1 MSKTFHRSQR
11 NAHAAAPSGSSRPT
25 AAKTGLATLLAAA
38 ALLSVSGALAAPA
51 NPPAA
56 NALPTGGVVSAG
68 SASLSQAGTSANPV
82 LNVNQASQR
91 AAVNWSTF
99 NVGQSATVNFNQPNA
114 QSVTLNRVLDA
125 NPSQIF
131 GRINATGQVYL
142 VNPSGV
148 YFGRGASVDVGGLV
162 ATTHAMSDA
171 AFMAGS
177 NTFSRHGAT
186 GRVENEGELRAK
198 LDGYIALLAPEVVN
212 NGLIVADRGTAVL
225 ASGESIALDF
235 DSQNKLTGIVV
246 AASDIASLIENKQ
259 AVETADGQIILSA
272 QSVSALRG
280 SVIKN
285 SGSLVANTGAS
296 TITHKGGR
304 ILLEGDD
311 VTLSGAAR
319 IEAKGEQ
326 GGGTVLVGGDWQG
339 GNGVY
344 QATKVTMEAGAIIDA
359 SATRNGDGGK
369 VVLWSDIH
377 AVTSLTTAV
386 GSIRA
391 EGGLSGGNGG
401 QIETSGHLLSVDGLT
416 VSTAA
421 SRGKTGQWLLDP
433 YDITI
438 TGADSNN
445 SNSGGTI
452 TGTANSATVSSA
464 TIVAALDNS
473 DVTVSTVGAGAQAGN
488 ITVSSAIAS
497 SSANRLT
504 LNATAGIALNAAIT
518 RSGAGGLDLVAGTG
532 GVTGSGAI
540 SMSGGGALN
549 FTQGGTSSYAGLIS
563 GTNATLT
570 KAGAG
575 ALSLTYAGS
584 QTYTGITTVSAGTLK
599 VGHASMGF
607 ASSSF
612 LVESGATLDV
622 SSGPGTFSRP
632 ITINGAGVGG
642 VGAVYSSS
650 AKTYSGRVTLGSDSS
665 FGINGGL
672 SYITGGIS
680 GTAAFS
686 KIGSAALYLAEDNSA
701 TLTGAFNINGG
712 MVQLYNFGGLGS
724 GTIGWGGGELN
735 FPLSYNL
742 YTYPDYSSRFSTA
755 PNQQIKISYNSANLV
770 WATPLTSVGGSLTLN
785 CIYAIDARYGSLT
798 LSGANTYTGATTV
811 VKGVLTVTGSLG
823 NQTAVTLS
831 NGAANSRLDVNAAF
845 GVGSLA
851 GDGSIVLNASLTTG
865 GDSTSTT
872 YSGVMSGTGSLTK
885 VGTGT
890 QTLSG
895 ASTYAGNT
903 IFSGGVISTGITN
916 SGFSSGIGS
925 GSGLVFDGGT
935 LLVTT
940 GSTNRSLTIN
950 SGTTAVINA
959 AVGTT
964 FSGSATTTDGALK
977 KLGAGVLTLSGALD
991 YSGLTTV
998 AAGTLEVT
1006 NAAALGAASGS
1017 ITIESGAT
1025 LRLTGVS
1032 VAKNVTSNGGSIAG
1046 GGGLSSTLSG
1056 NVLLTANSTLGST
1069 SGGPG
1074 TRLTISGVISGG
1086 FGLNHTGTGTN
1097 HTTVLSGANTYTGAT
1112 TVSFGRLVVANASGL
1127 GDTGAG
1133 TTVKGGT
1140 TLELQGVDVGA
1151 ETFNL
1156 ASGGLCTVE
1165 ASGGASNISGS
1176 VVLSNTPTFNVS
1188 GSSLT
1193 ISGVISQSGGGMSIR
1208 KTGSG
1213 TLLLSGANNFSG
1225 WTYVDAGILKFGSTT
1240 ALGNSFP
1247 MGALIANG
1255 AAIDLNGQN
1264 YTSTPDIGMTGTG
1277 VANSGAIFNSSSTAA
1292 TYAGKINL
1300 STNAVNTSIVAT
1312 AGNITLT
1319 GTIKNT
1325 GAGGAGLTV
1334 GGAFNTTLSGVIT
1347 LSGPSSG
1354 TMPLLAKVDA
1364 GVLVLSGSN
1373 SITGGGPATNIGGGI
1388 VKLGNANGL
1397 GGAAGNSILILSG
1410 AALDL
1415 NGLAVNGPSTTG
1427 YSTNVAGTGGGSG
1440 VIYNSNATASS
1451 YNGSMTLTGDA
1462 LVGGGNRN
1470 VSFTS
1475 TNATNLGAY
1484 ELTLA
1489 GTSGTNTF
1497 AGTFTGSGS
1506 LKKIDAG
1513 TWSLTSGANS
1523 DYSGTTSVNAGTLIV
1538 LGGGALGATSTG
1550 TTVSSGA
1557 TLQVD
1562 SVVGT
1567 GFSSEPLTL
1576 AGGTLSVVTPSSTKL
1591 TGDIILTADSY
1602 VTAALGKSI
1611 ELSGALSG
1619 AFSLTKSGAGTALL
1633 SGASVYSGSTTISN
1647 GVLQLGSGGA
1657 LGSTAQVNV
1666 ASTGTLDINGQDV
1679 TAPLVLNGLG
1689 YGSLGAIINSAASGS
1704 PKTVSSTVTVA
1715 ANTAVGGAYGID
1727 FTGQVAGGAYQI
1739 SFVGTD
1745 GANASFSFTHGS
1757 NTIALIAAGRAGS
1770 AFGVANLTLNTTS
1783 NLALGSVNGFTGINA
1798 NGNIILNTAGS
1809 LTLGASSQLKTTGV
1823 GGSIGVRSAR
1833 FINNSGAA
1841 ALSVGSGGNW
1851 TAWST
1856 NPDPFGASPD
1866 VVGGLAFDYKQYN
1879 ASGSGIKTDKGTTQ
1893 RGLVYT
1899 YAPVVGG
1906 SIAGS
1911 LSKEYDGTTNVLGT
1925 GLTLAN
1931 PSGMVNGDI
1940 FSGSL
1945 GAISGLAFDTKNV
1958 GTNKSI
1964 SGAVTGLDG
1973 GFTNGG
1979 KPVYGYGFS
1988 GSVSA
1993 IGQITSKAVTLT
2005 APALVKTYDGTV
2017 NYVATA
2023 GDLASMSGALVGGD
2037 TLSSATVTYAN
2048 KNAGIGSKVVA
2059 LDAVSISDGNG
2070 GNNYTVTLVG
2080 NSSSTI
2086 NRANLTVAASTDSK
2100 TYDGGMMSSLAPTV
2114 TGGTLYDT
2122 LGGLAQSFSSR
2133 HVLGAGLS
2141 TINVDTGY
2149 TLVDGTRTDMRG
2161 NYNVTLVSA
2170 VGTIIAKP
2178 VTLTA
2183 PALTKTYDGST
2194 GYATTAGDLAS
2205 IGSSLV
2211 GSDTVSSATIS
2222 YANSNAGAANR
2233 VVTFDTVT
2241 ISDGNGGSNYSIVLA
2256 GNSNSTITPMVLTV
2270 AAVAKSMVYGEATLP
2285 NLTYTSTALLNGD
2298 GFFGVLA
2305 TTASAYDG
2313 TPGSG
2318 SSVGVYPITIGTL
2331 NAGSNYT
2338 ISYASANLTVTPAAL
2353 NYLAATAT
2361 SAYGQTPGVNAGSL
2375 IGLVNGDTQA
2385 GATTGMMVYSTSAT
2399 STSGVGSYAVMGS
2412 GLTANGNYALVQA
2425 SGNATALTITPASLT
2440 VTADAQSMNY
2450 GGNTL
2455 PSLTYGSSGL
2465 VNGDTF
2471 SGTLTT
2477 TATAF
2482 NGTAGS
2488 GSNTGT
2494 YPISQGTLTAGAN
2507 YTITFTGTNL
2517 TVSPATLT
2525 YVAGAASSAYG
2536 QAPSLS
2542 AGSLVGL
2549 VNGDTQASA
2558 TTGSLTFSTTA
2569 TSTSGVGSYPVT
2581 LGGLTANANYT
2592 LVQAVSNS
2600 TALTIMP
2607 ASLTVTAAA
2616 QTMTYGGNALPSL
2629 TYSSSGLVNGD
2640 GFSGGLSTVATSY
2653 DGTAGS
2659 GSNVGSY
2666 AITQGSLGAGVN
2678 YTISF
2683 TGASLTV
2690 SPATLTYVAGM
2701 TTSAYGQTPVIGAGT
2716 LIGLVNGDTLS
2727 GATTGNM
2734 TYATTATSTSGV
2746 GSYPISGSGLT
2757 ANANYTLV
2765 QSSGNATS
2773 LTITPAALTVLAEA
2787 KSMAYGGNTLPAL
2800 TYTSVGLVN
2809 GDSFGGALTTAA
2821 TAYDGTASSGSD
2833 AGVYAISQ
2841 GTLSAGS
2848 NYTISYTGA
2857 NLTVGKAQLTATGN
2871 SPTMTYGAN
2880 SLPALNV
2887 VYTGYVNGDTSVA
2900 GLVGSPAVTTS
2911 ATAYNGTA
2919 GSASNV
2925 GNYDVATSVAGMSS
2939 TNYTFN
2945 AVNGTLTV
2953 TRAPIT
2959 VGGLA
2964 VSGKTYD
2971 GTTTAVIDLSGA
2983 TYSGLIS
2990 GDTVS
2995 VNVTG
3000 ADFVSANVGTHA
3012 VNLTS
3017 TATGAQ
3023 AGNYVV
3029 TAPGSLTGTI
3039 TLASLSVT
3047 ADAKSMTYGGN
3058 TLPGLTYT
3066 YTGFVNNETSA
3077 LFTGGLTT
3085 TATVY
3090 NGTAGSGSD
3099 AGTYPIAQGTL
3110 SAGGNYAITYAGA
3123 NLTVNKAQLTA
3134 TGNSPTMTYGANSL
3148 PALSAFYSGYVNG
3161 DTSVAGLVGAPSLS
3175 TAATPY
3181 NGTVGS
3187 ASNVG
3192 TYAVTPDV
3200 SGLSSTNYTFVSAN
3214 GTLTVTRAAIT
3225 VGGLAVSGKTYDRMT
3240 TAVID
3245 LSGATYSGL
3254 VPGDAVSV
3262 NVTGADFISANAGT
3276 HAVNLTSTV
3285 TGAQAGNYVVT
3296 TPGSLT
3302 GTITPAS
3309 LTITAD
3315 AKSMTYGGN
3324 ALPALT
3330 YVSSGLL
3337 GSDALS
3343 GALATTAT
3351 AYDGTAGSGSN
3362 AGVYAIT
3369 QGTLTAGGNYAITYA
3384 GANLTVT
3391 PATLT
3396 YAAGVA
3402 TIAYGS
3408 TPSVSGGTLAGL
3420 VNGDTLAGATTGSLN
3435 FTTTATAAS
3444 PVGTYAVTGT
3454 GLTPSGNY
3462 TLVQAADNGTA
3473 ITITPASLT
3482 VVADAKGMTYG
3493 GNALPALTYV
3503 ATGLVNGDLL
3513 SGALT
3518 TTASAYDGTPGSGS
3532 NAGAYP
3538 ITQGTLNAG
3547 GNYVLAYTGA
3557 TLTVDKAQLTV
3568 SASSPSMTYGAVSL
3582 PTLTPAFSG
3591 LVNGDSSIAGLTGTL
3606 TYTTAA
3612 TAYNGTAGSAS
3623 DAGTYA
3629 MNTSLAGMSSTN
3641 YTFAPLSGALTLTV
3655 APAPL
3660 TIQANDQNKNYDG
3673 LGHTAGV
3680 TYAGFVAGQN
3690 VSALAGTLNYAG
3702 VSIYDNVSVYA
3713 GEVAPGSYDVTPAGL
3728 TSANYDI
3735 SYVTGLLTIDLAPLT
3750 VAATSFSKVQ
3760 DNIAYTGGNGVT
3772 YAGFVNGEG
3781 VSSLLGTLTYSGT
3794 SQNATRAGSFSI
3806 VPGGLS
3812 STNYVL
3818 TYVNGTLTIRPK
3830 APLNN
3835 VAAALTISTA
3845 ATIPQKTTTSV
3856 VTATPVIAP
3865 ITATASALDLGGF
3878 KVVGTTQSGQLEM
3891 VYVPNPAQ
3899 PQLVIPV
3906 VQLPLNT
3913 GLGAVPDTLVGQLY
3927 LNAGLVAPLSPS
3939 GAAVGSGA
3947 PTTSGATAPGGT
3959 AGATTGTTDEQ
3970 KQNNVRVEQTQITT
3984 VLANDAPLPTQL
3996 TFNPDNKTFTL
4007 AKGADLKLPLQVK
4020 IQLRQGGSVV
4030 SEKLVMLTNEF

>member
-1 MSKTFHRSQR
+1 
-11 NAHAAAPSGSSRPT
+11 
-25 AAKTGLATLLAAA
+25 
-38 ALLSVSGALAAPA
+38 
-51 NPPAA
+51 
-56 NALPTGGVVSAG
+56 
-68 SASLSQAGTSANPV
+68 
-82 LNVNQASQR
+82 
-91 AAVNWSTF
+91 
-99 NVGQSATVNFNQPNA
+99 
-114 QSVTLNRVLDA
+114 
-125 NPSQIF
+125 
-131 GRINATGQVYL
+131 
-142 VNPSGV
+142 
-148 YFGRGASVDVGGLV
+148 
-162 ATTHAMSDA
+162 
-171 AFMAGS
+171 
-177 NTFSRHGAT
+177 
-186 GRVENEGELRAK
+186 
-198 LDGYIALLAPEVVN
+198 
-212 NGLIVADRGTAVL
+212 
-225 ASGESIALDF
+225 
-235 DSQNKLTGIVV
+235 
-246 AASDIASLIENKQ
+246 
-259 AVETADGQIILSA
+259 
-272 QSVSALRG
+272 
-280 SVIKN
+280 
-285 SGSLVANTGAS
+285 
-296 TITHKGGR
+296 
-304 ILLEGDD
+304 
-311 VTLSGAAR
+311 
-319 IEAKGEQ
+319 
-326 GGGTVLVGGDWQG
+326 
-339 GNGVY
+339 
-344 QATKVTMEAGAIIDA
+344 
-359 SATRNGDGGK
+359 
-369 VVLWSDIH
+369 
-377 AVTSLTTAV
+377 
-386 GSIRA
+386 
-391 EGGLSGGNGG
+391 
-401 QIETSGHLLSVDGLT
+401 
-416 VSTAA
+416 
-421 SRGKTGQWLLDP
+421 
-433 YDITI
+433 
-438 TGADSNN
+438 
-445 SNSGGTI
+445 
-452 TGTANSATVSSA
+452 
-464 TIVAALDNS
+464 
-473 DVTVSTVGAGAQAGN
+473 
-488 ITVSSAIAS
+488 
-497 SSANRLT
+497 
-504 LNATAGIALNAAIT
+504 
-518 RSGAGGLDLVAGTG
+518 
-532 GVTGSGAI
+532 
-540 SMSGGGALN
+540 
-549 FTQGGTSSYAGLIS
+549 
-563 GTNATLT
+563 
-570 KAGAG
+570 
-575 ALSLTYAGS
+575 
-584 QTYTGITTVSAGTLK
+584 
-599 VGHASMGF
+599 
-607 ASSSF
+607 
-612 LVESGATLDV
+612 
-622 SSGPGTFSRP
+622 
-632 ITINGAGVGG
+632 
-642 VGAVYSSS
+642 
-650 AKTYSGRVTLGSDSS
+650 
-665 FGINGGL
+665 
-672 SYITGGIS
+672 
-680 GTAAFS
+680 
-686 KIGSAALYLAEDNSA
+686 
-701 TLTGAFNINGG
+701 
-712 MVQLYNFGGLGS
+712 
-724 GTIGWGGGELN
+724 
-735 FPLSYNL
+735 
-742 YTYPDYSSRFSTA
+742 
-755 PNQQIKISYNSANLV
+755 
-770 WATPLTSVGGSLTLN
+770 
-785 CIYAIDARYGSLT
+785 
-798 LSGANTYTGATTV
+798 
-811 VKGVLTVTGSLG
+811 
-823 NQTAVTLS
+823 
-831 NGAANSRLDVNAAF
+831 
-845 GVGSLA
+845 
-851 GDGSIVLNASLTTG
+851 
-865 GDSTSTT
+865 
-872 YSGVMSGTGSLTK
+872 
-885 VGTGT
+885 
-890 QTLSG
+890 
-895 ASTYAGNT
+895 
-903 IFSGGVISTGITN
+903 
-916 SGFSSGIGS
+916 
-925 GSGLVFDGGT
+925 
-935 LLVTT
+935 
-940 GSTNRSLTIN
+940 
-950 SGTTAVINA
+950 VINA

-964 FSGSATTTDGALK
+964 FSGNTANTDGALQK
-977 KLGAGVLTLSGALD
+977 TGAGVLTLSGTND
-991 YSGLTTV
+991 YSGSTTV
-998 AAGTLEVT
+998 TAGTLEAT
-1006 NAAALGAASGS
+1006 NAAALGATSGS

-1025 LRLTGVS
+1025 LRLTGINL
-1032 VAKNVTSNGGSIAG
+1032 AKNVTSNGGSIAG

-1086 FGLNHTGTGTN
+1086 FALEHTGMGTN

-1127 GDTGAG
+1127 GATSAG

-1165 ASGGASNISGS
+1165 ASGGESKISGS

-1188 GSSLT
+1188 GTSLT
-1193 ISGVISQSGGGMSIR
+1193 ISSVISQGGGGMSIR

-1213 TLLLSGANNFSG
+1213 TLVLSGANTFSG
-1225 WTYVDAGILKFGSTT
+1225 WTYVDAGILKFGSTS
-1240 ALGNSFP
+1240 ALGGGFP
-1247 MGALIANG
+1247 MGARIANG

-1292 TYAGKINL
+1292 TYAGKIYL
-1300 STNAVNTSIVAT
+1300 TTNAVNTTIVAT

-1325 GAGGAGLTV
+1325 GAGGGGDLAAGRPGAGLTV

-1354 TMPLLAKVDA
+1354 TIPLLAKVDA

-1373 SITGGGPATNIGGGI
+1373 SITGGGPATNIGGGT

-1397 GGAAGNSILILSG
+1397 GGAAGNSISILSG

-1415 NGLAVNGPSTTG
+1415 NGLAVNGPTTAG

-1497 AGTFTGSGS
+1497 AGTLTGSGS

-1513 TWSLTSGANS
+1513 AWSLTSGANS
-1523 DYSGTTSVNAGTLIV
+1523 DYSGATSVNAGTLIV
-1538 LGGGALGATSTG
+1538 LGGGALGATSAG

-1557 TLQVD
+1557 TLQVE
-1562 SVVGT
+1562 SVAGT
-1567 GFSSEPLTL
+1567 GFSAEPLAL

-1591 TGDIILTADSY
+1591 TGDIVLTADSY

-1619 AFSLTKSGAGTALL
+1619 AFSLTKSGTGTTLL
-1633 SGASVYSGSTTISN
+1633 SGASTYSGSTTISN
-1647 GVLQLGSGGA
+1647 GVLQLGSAGA
-1657 LGSTAQVNV
+1657 LGSTVQVNI

-1679 TAPLVLNGLG
+1679 TAPLILNGLG
-1689 YGSLGAIINSAASGS
+1689 YGSLGAIINGAASGS
-1704 PKTVSSTVTVA
+1704 PKTVSSTVTLA
-1715 ANTAVGGAYGID
+1715 ANTAIGGPYGID
-1727 FTGQVAGGAYQI
+1727 FTGQVNGGAYQI

-1745 GANASFSFTHGS
+1745 GANSSFSFTHGS

-1770 AFGVANLTLNTTS
+1770 AFGVANLTINTTS
-1783 NLALGSVNGFTGINA
+1783 NLTLGSVNGFTGINA
-1798 NGNIILNTAGS
+1798 NGNIILNTDGS
-1809 LTLGASSQLKTTGV
+1809 LTLGASSQLKANSA
-1823 GGSIGVRSAR
+1823 GGSIGVKSAR
-1833 FINNSGAA
+1833 FINNSGVSAFSA
-1841 ALSVGSGGNW
+1841 GSGGNW
-1851 TAWST
+1851 TVWST
-1856 NPDPFGASPD
+1856 NPDPFGATTPD
-1866 VVGGLAFDYKQYN
+1866 VVGGLVFDYKQYN
-1879 ASGSGIKTDKGTTQ
+1879 ASGSGIKTDKGSAQ

-1899 YAPVVGG
+1899 YAPVVSG

-1931 PSGMVNGDI
+1931 PSGMVSGDI

-2023 GDLASMSGALVGGD
+2023 GDLASMAGALVGGD
-2037 TLSSATVTYAN
+2037 TLSSATVTFAN
-2048 KNAGIGSKVVA
+2048 KDAGIGSKAVA

-2086 NRANLTVAASTDSK
+2086 NRANLTVAAATDSK
-2100 TYDGGMMSSLAPTV
+2100 TYDGGVISNLTPTV
-2114 TGGTLYDT
+2114 ISGTLYDT
-2122 LGGLAQSFSSR
+2122 LTGLTQSFSSR

-2141 TINVDTGY
+2141 TINVDPGY
-2149 TLVDGTRTDMRG
+2149 ALVDGASTDVRG

-2170 VGTIIAKP
+2170 VGTITAKP

-2194 GYATTAGDLAS
+2194 GYVTTAGDLATL
-2205 IGSSLV
+2205 GSALV
-2211 GSDTVSSATIS
+2211 GSDTVSAATIS
-2222 YANSNAGAANR
+2222 YANSNAGSANK
-2233 VVTFDTVT
+2233 VVSLDAVTV
-2241 ISDGNGGSNYSIVLA
+2241 SDGNGGSNYSLALA
-2256 GNSNSTITPMVLTV
+2256 GNSNSTIAPVVLTLLADV
-2270 AAVAKSMVYGEATLP
+2270 KSMVYGEATLP
-2285 NLTYTSTALLNGD
+2285 NLTFTSTALLNGD
-2298 GFFGVLA
+2298 GFVGALA

-2331 NAGSNYT
+2331 SAGSNYT
-2338 ISYASANLTVTPAAL
+2338 ISYTSANLTVTPATL
-2353 NYLAATAT
+2353 SYLAATAT
-2361 SAYGQTPGVNAGSL
+2361 SAYGQVPSVNAGSL
-2375 IGLVNGDTQA
+2375 TGLVNGDTQA
-2385 GATTGMMVYSTSAT
+2385 GATAGMMVYSTTAT
-2399 STSGVGSYAVMGS
+2399 STSGVGSYAIMGS
-2412 GLTANGNYALVQA
+2412 GLTANGNYTLVQA
-2425 SGNATALTITPASLT
+2425 SGNASALTISPASLT
-2440 VTADAQSMNY
+2440 VTADAQGMTY
-2450 GGNTL
+2450 GGNAL
-2455 PSLTYGSSGL
+2455 PGLTYGSVGL
-2465 VNGDTF
+2465 INGDTF
-2471 SGTLTT
+2471 SGALSTS
-2477 TATAF
+2477 ATAF

-2488 GSNTGT
+2488 ASNAGA
-2494 YPISQGTLTAGAN
+2494 YPITQGTLTAGAN
-2507 YTITFTGTNL
+2507 YAITFTGANL

-2549 VNGDTQASA
+2549 VNGDTQSGA

-2569 TSTSGVGSYPVT
+2569 NSTSGVGSYPVT
-2581 LGGLTANANYT
+2581 LGGLTANGNYT
-2592 LVQAVSNS
+2592 FVQAASNS
-2600 TALTIMP
+2600 TALTITP
-2607 ASLTVTAAA
+2607 ASLTVTAGA
-2616 QTMTYGGNALPSL
+2616 QTMTYGDNALPSL

-2640 GFSGGLSTVATSY
+2640 GFNGSLSTTATSY

-2659 GSNVGSY
+2659 GSNAGNY
-2666 AITQGSLGAGVN
+2666 AITLGSLSAGAN

-2683 TGASLTV
+2683 TGANLTV
-2690 SPATLTYVAGM
+2690 TPATLTYVAGT

-2716 LIGLVNGDTLS
+2716 LSGLVNGDTQAV
-2727 GATTGNM
+2727 ATTGNII
-2734 TYATTATSTSGV
+2734 YATTATATSGV
-2746 GSYPISGSGLT
+2746 GTYAITGSGLT
-2757 ANANYTLV
+2757 ANGNYTLA

-2787 KSMAYGGNTLPAL
+2787 KSMTYGGNTLPVL
-2800 TYTSVGLVN
+2800 TYASVGLVN
-2809 GDSFGGALTTAA
+2809 GDSISGSLTTAA
-2821 TAYDGTASSGSD
+2821 TAYDGTAGSGSD

-2880 SLPALNV
+2880 SLPALST

-2900 GLVGSPAVTTS
+2900 GLVGSPAVTTA

-2925 GNYDVATSVAGMSS
+2925 GNFDVAISVAGMSS

-2959 VGGLA
+2959 VGGLS

-2971 GTTTAVIDLSGA
+2971 GTATAVIDLSGA
-2983 TYSGLIS
+2983 TYSGLIA
-2990 GDTVS
+2990 GDNVS

-3000 ADFVSANVGTHA
+3000 ADFVSANAGTHA

-3017 TATGAQ
+3017 AVTGAQ
-3023 AGNYVV
+3023 SGNYVV

-3039 TLASLSVT
+3039 TPASLSVT

-3058 TLPGLTYT
+3058 TLPGLTYA
-3066 YTGFVNNETSA
+3066 YSGFVNNETSA
-3077 LFTGGLTT
+3077 LFTGTLAT
-3085 TATVY
+3085 TATAY
-3090 NGTAGSGSD
+3090 NGSAGSGSD
-3099 AGTYPIAQGTL
+3099 AGNYPIAQGTL

-3148 PALSAFYSGYVNG
+3148 PALSAFYSGFVNG
-3161 DTSVAGLVGAPSLS
+3161 DTAATGLVGSPAMSS
-3175 TAATPY
+3175 TATPY
-3181 NGTVGS
+3181 NGTAGS

-3214 GTLTVTRAAIT
+3214 GTLTVTQAAIT
-3225 VGGLAVSGKTYDRMT
+3225 VGGLAVSGKTYDGNT

-3254 VPGDAVSV
+3254 IPGDAVSV
-3262 NVTGADFISANAGT
+3262 NVTGADFVSANAGT
-3276 HAVNLTSTV
+3276 HAVNLTSAV

-3296 TPGSLT
+3296 APGSLT
-3302 GTITPAS
+3302 GTISPAS
-3309 LTITAD
+3309 LTVTAD

-3454 GLTPSGNY
+3454 GLTPNGNY

-3482 VVADAKGMTYG
+3482 VVADAKSMTYG

-3513 SGALT
+3513 SGVLT
-3518 TTASAYDGTPGSGS
+3518 TTATAYDGTPGSGS

-3547 GNYVLAYTGA
+3547 GNYVLTYTGA

-3591 LVNGDSSIAGLTGTL
+3591 LVNGDSSIDGLTGTL

-3623 DAGTYA
+3623 DVGTYA
-3629 MNTSLAGMSSTN
+3629 MNTSVAGMSSTN

-3735 SYVTGLLTIDLAPLT
+3735 SYLTGLLTIDLAPLT
-3750 VAATSFSKVQ
+3750 VTATSFSKVQ

-3781 VSSLLGTLTYSGT
+3781 ASSLLGTLTYSGT

-3845 ATIPQKTTTSV
+3845 ATIPPKTTTSV
-3856 VTATPVIAP
+3856 VAAPTVTPVIAP

-3878 KVVGTTQSGQLEM
+3878 KVVGTTQSGQLDM

-3913 GLGAVPDTLVGQLY
+3913 GLGAVPDTVVGQLY
-3927 LNAGLVAPLSPS
+3927 LTAGLVAPVVGTAPAGSTTT
-3939 GAAVGSGA
+3939 AAGSG
-3947 PTTSGATAPGGT
+3947 TTTASGTTAPGG
-3959 AGATTGTTDEQ
+3959 AAAATTSATDEE
-3970 KQNNVRVEQTQITT
+3970 KKNNVRVEQTQITT

-3996 TFNPDNKTFTL
+3996 SFNPDNKTFTL
-4007 AKGADLKLPLQVK
+4007 AKGADVKLPLQVK